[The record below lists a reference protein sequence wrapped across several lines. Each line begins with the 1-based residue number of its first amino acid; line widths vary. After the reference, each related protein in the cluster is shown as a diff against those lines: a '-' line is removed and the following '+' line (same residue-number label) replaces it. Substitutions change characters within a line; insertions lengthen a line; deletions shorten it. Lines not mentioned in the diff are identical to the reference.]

1 MAKIE
6 RSLMCAPATLNCF
19 LVKIGRKGDS
29 LTAQKGWTWENAL
42 DRAILMEEQSHSLY
56 VSALKRA
63 ISPGS
68 KTLLAN
74 LAYDELRHKA
84 RLEEVKRT
92 RSWQELD
99 SRTSGVV
106 DLQILD
112 RVEDVRLSEDATYEE
127 VLIFAGKREKETHE
141 YYLELSARLSN
152 TAAGDAFRKLADE
165 ELGHKN
171 RIEKEYESVIMRE
184 G

>member
-1 MAKIE
+1 M
-6 RSLMCAPATLNCF
+6 T
-19 LVKIGRKGDS
+19 G
-29 LTAQKGWTWENAL
+29 QKSWTWESAI

-56 VSALKRA
+56 SSAIKRVVSR
-63 ISPGS
+63 GS

-74 LAYDELRHKA
+74 LADDELQHKA
-84 RLEEVKRT
+84 KLEEVKRT
-92 RSWQELD
+92 RSWKQLGAKSND
-99 SRTSGVV
+99 VI

-127 VLIFAGKREKETHE
+127 ILIFAGKREKETRE
-141 YYLELSARLSN
+141 YYLELSTRLSD
-152 TAAGDAFRKLADE
+152 TAAGKVFRKLADE

-171 RIEKEYESVIMRE
+171 KIEKEYESIVMKE